1 MKDAPGFRAILN
13 EAETRAKKLSIRGV
27 KQRFD
32 TGGKFT
38 LVDVREHSEW
48 ARSHLPRAIHLD
60 KGKSSAT
67 SNWRD
72 MKQGVGDMKQGV
84 GDMMRVTSRWSQ
96 GLVADPFSEADHWS
110 RP

>member
-60 KGKSSAT
+60 KGIIE
-67 SNWRD
+67 RD
-72 MKQGVGDMKQGV
+72 IELAGH
-84 GDMMRVTSRWSQ
+84 
-96 GLVADPFSEADHWS
+96 EAGG
-110 RP
+110 R